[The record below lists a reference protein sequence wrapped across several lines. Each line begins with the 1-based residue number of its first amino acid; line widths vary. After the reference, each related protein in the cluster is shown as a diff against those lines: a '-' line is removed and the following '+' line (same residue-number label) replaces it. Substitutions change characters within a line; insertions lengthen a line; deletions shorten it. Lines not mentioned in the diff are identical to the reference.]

1 MMNWFQK
8 LDKKIGRFAIPHL
21 MVILSAV
28 MLGIYLAD
36 LILPEAGLSS
46 LLVLDRERI
55 LHGEVWRL
63 ITFVFLPP
71 SSSPIWIV
79 FSLYFNCLIGEG
91 LEGEWGRFK
100 FNLFYLCGM
109 IGAILASFLTGYG
122 TNTYLNLSLFLAF
135 AAFYPDFQV
144 RLFFFLPVK
153 IKYLAFLDIL
163 LYLYSLIMGTWS
175 SRAALLMSLLNILLF
190 FGSDL
195 FRHLKQQS
203 GYWKTRYNFRKYNR

>member
-1 MMNWFQK
+1 MNWFQK
-8 LDKKIGRFAIPHL
+8 LDRKIGRFAIPHL

-46 LLVLDRERI
+46 LLILDRERI

-71 SSSPIWIV
+71 STSPIWIV

-109 IGAILASFLTGYG
+109 IGAILASFFTGYG

-163 LYLYSLIMGTWS
+163 LYLYSLIIGTWS

-203 GYWKTRYNFRKYNR
+203 GYWKTRYTFRKYNR